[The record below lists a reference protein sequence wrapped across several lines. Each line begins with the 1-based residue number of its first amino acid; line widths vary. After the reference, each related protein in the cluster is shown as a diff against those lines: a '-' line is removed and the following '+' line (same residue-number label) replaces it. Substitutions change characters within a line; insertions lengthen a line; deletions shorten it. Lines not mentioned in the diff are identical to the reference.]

1 MGMKTYSMDLRER
14 VVQACDNRIDTQA
27 NVAQRFGVSLAWV
40 KKLLLQR
47 KRTGSIAP
55 KPYVPGRKPI
65 FGGEK
70 LEQLKTLVQ
79 QTPDATLAELLEHSG
94 GQGSIMAVFRGLER
108 LNSRRKKNPSE
119 PPSKTGPT

>member
-1 MGMKTYSMDLRER
+1 MKTYSMDLRER
-14 VVQACDNRIDTQA
+14 VVQACDDGDDTQG
-27 NVAQRFGVSLAWV
+27 NVALRFGVSLAWV

-55 KPYVPGRKPI
+55 ATYVRGRKAI
-65 FGGEK
+65 FRDEK
-70 LEQLKTLVQ
+70 LEQLKALVQ
-79 QTPDATLAELLEHSG
+79 QTPDATLAELLEQSG

-119 PPSKTGPT
+119 LPSRIDPT